1 MKTQIYGV
9 VLNGEEKER
18 RYYGD
23 CDSQKQAERACT
35 LLVDS
40 CQVDYAYAKQIGV
53 GTVFYKASTD
63 HEYKSQSSPSE
74 SNDGSAAA
82 PVMPA

>member
-1 MKTQIYGV
+1 MQVQIYGV
-9 VLNGEEKER
+9 VVKDGQKER

-23 CDSQKQAERACT
+23 CESLQKAEEACT

-40 CQVDYAYAKQIGV
+40 CRVDYAYAKQIGV

-63 HEYKSQSSPSE
+63 HQYESLSLPPDKS
-74 SNDGSAAA
+74 DGSTAA
-82 PVMPA
+82 PATPA

>member
-9 VLNGEEKER
+9 VLNGGEKER

-23 CDSQKQAERACT
+23 CESQSQAEHACN

-53 GTVFYKASTD
+53 GTVFYRVSTD
-63 HEYKSQSSPSE
+63 YEYKAQSLPSE
-74 SNDGSAAA
+74 NNDGSTAA
-82 PVMPA
+82 PATPA